1 MIYVLR
7 TQRNAWIHGVMTV
20 VVGVLGLWLR
30 IAWAQW
36 PPLLLAVALVW
47 MAEFINSALEAIVDL
62 ASPGRHPLARVGKD
76 VGAAAV
82 LIAALAAA
90 ALGLIILLPPLT
102 ARLGLPGWPA
112 WRRRTKGSSAWCS
125 LPRDSQIGGRP
136 RGLGT
141 AFAPPPLLCDNPP
154 VRARASRQIEP
165 GARKGPLYRAATT
178 PFDDE
183 NPAQALSA
191 LLTLTCELTTS
202 ARAALFELDEAEAGF
217 SPRLATGAPV
227 PAPGRASF

>member
-1 MIYVLR
+1 MVHVLR

-20 VVGVLGLWLR
+20 LVVVLGLWLR

-90 ALGLIILLPPLT
+90 AIGLIILLPPLT
-102 ARLGLPGWPA
+102 ARLGL
-112 WRRRTKGSSAWCS
+112 
-125 LPRDSQIGGRP
+125 
-136 RGLGT
+136 
-141 AFAPPPLLCDNPP
+141 
-154 VRARASRQIEP
+154 
-165 GARKGPLYRAATT
+165 
-178 PFDDE
+178 
-183 NPAQALSA
+183 
-191 LLTLTCELTTS
+191 
-202 ARAALFELDEAEAGF
+202 AG
-217 SPRLATGAPV
+217 
-227 PAPGRASF
+227 